1 MLRLILTA
9 TLVMFTPLAL
19 AVELPKAVK
28 ACVNKNSQATSS
40 VQTIELRSKDRR
52 GYEQVLRANSYV
64 KRSPGGKARIMMHF
78 NEPFDMRGA
87 RFLIIEKSPRNDMY
101 IYMPGLLVVR
111 KITSKRISSSILGT
125 DFSYEDYERLHGILS
140 NLRSEQAAD
149 AKIGKRP
156 VHVINSY
163 PKAGSG
169 YKKITTYIDTKTC
182 VALKTELFGKNN
194 KLRKLLTVNA
204 RDVHRHGKIYLPHK
218 LLMRDLR
225 DKTETRMIVEKIKI
239 DMPLEDK
246 LFDPK
251 QLKKVKLPA
260 MQAD

>member
-9 TLVMFTPLAL
+9 TLALFTPLAL
-19 AVELPKAVK
+19 AVELSDAVK
-28 ACVNKNSQATSS
+28 TCVKKNFQATNS

-64 KRSPGGKARIMMHF
+64 KRSPGKKARIMMHF

-87 RFLIIEKSPRNDMY
+87 RFLIIEKAPRNDMY
-101 IYMPGLLVVR
+101 IYMPGLMMVR

-125 DFSYEDYERLHGILS
+125 DFSYEDYERLHGMLS
-140 NLRSEQAAD
+140 DLSSEQAAD
-149 AKIGKRP
+149 AKIGKRR
-156 VHVINSY
+156 VHVINSF

-169 YKKITTYIDTKTC
+169 YDKITTYIDIKTC
-182 VALKTELFGKNN
+182 VALKAELFGKNN
-194 KLRKLLTVNA
+194 KLHKVLTVDA
-204 RDVHRHGKIYLPHK
+204 RNIHRHGKIYVPHK

-225 DKTETRMIVEKIKI
+225 DKTETSMIVEKIN
-239 DMPLEDK
+239 MNVPLEDK

-251 QLKKVKLPA
+251 QFKKAKLPA

>member
-9 TLVMFTPLAL
+9 TLVLFTPLAL

-28 ACVNKNSQATSS
+28 ACVKKNSQVASS

-64 KRSPGGKARIMMHF
+64 KGSPGGKARIMMHF

-101 IYMPGLLVVR
+101 IYMPGLLIVR

-125 DFSYEDYERLHGILS
+125 DFSYEDYERLHGMLS

-149 AKIGKRP
+149 AKIGKRT

-169 YKKITTYIDTKTC
+169 YDKITTYIDTKTC
-182 VALKTELFGKNN
+182 VALKTELFGKKN
-194 KLRKLLTVNA
+194 KLRKVLTVDA
-204 RDVHRHGKIYLPHK
+204 RDIHRHGNIYLPHK

-225 DKTETRMIVEKIKI
+225 DKTETRMIVEKVKI
-239 DMPLEDK
+239 DVSLEDK

>member
-1 MLRLILTA
+1 MFRLILIA
-9 TLVMFTPLAL
+9 TLVLFTPLAL
-19 AVELPKAVK
+19 AIELPKAVK
-28 ACVNKNSQATSS
+28 ACVAKNSRSTSS
-40 VQTIELRSKDRR
+40 VQSIELRSKDRR

-64 KRSPGGKARIMMHF
+64 KRSPGKKARIMMHF

-101 IYMPGLLVVR
+101 IYMPGLMVVR

-125 DFSYEDYERLHGILS
+125 DFSYEDYERLHGLLS
-140 NLRSEQAAD
+140 GLRSEQAAD
-149 AKIGKRP
+149 AKIGKRK

-169 YKKITTYIDTKTC
+169 YDKITTHIDIKTC
-182 VALKTELFGKNN
+182 VALKTELFGKNG
-194 KLRKLLTVNA
+194 KLRKILTVDA
-204 RDVHRHGKIYLPHK
+204 RDVHRHGKIYVPHR

-239 DMPLEDK
+239 NVPLEDG

-251 QLKKVKLPA
+251 QLKKVKLPTT
-260 MQAD
+260 QAD